1 MYRLARAWY
10 WMRYVWWIC
19 MCFVWFKT
27 RAAPRNRPIS
37 FIIVHILPYTL
48 VHITFMGHGPHITMA
63 IDTSEIAI
71 IDVKYIKYILIDN
84 GSGFARTHTF
94 CE

>member
-1 MYRLARAWY
+1 
-10 WMRYVWWIC
+10 

-94 CE
+94 CNLLYILVRV